1 MNKNTVS
8 IMQEAKIIAQ
18 NEAPLDTGNLRYNS
32 IRAYKTPNGFRI
44 VMLYTVAFYGA
55 ILNTPGDEAPQMH
68 RGWWSNGVATSV
80 GFYIDAVMNN
90 KRSSVHIPTDQV
102 SNFAPDNPARKKR
115 FFNSMVADSARDAY
129 ISRINGGK

>member
-8 IMQEAKIIAQ
+8 IMREAKIIAQ
-18 NEAPLDTGNLRYNS
+18 NEAPFDTGNLRYNS

-44 VMLYTVAFYGA
+44 ISMFTVAFYGNLLDVYGA
-55 ILNTPGDEAPQMH
+55 RVTRQH
-68 RGWWSNGVATSV
+68 RGWWSNGVTTSV

-129 ISRINGGK
+129 LSRINGGK